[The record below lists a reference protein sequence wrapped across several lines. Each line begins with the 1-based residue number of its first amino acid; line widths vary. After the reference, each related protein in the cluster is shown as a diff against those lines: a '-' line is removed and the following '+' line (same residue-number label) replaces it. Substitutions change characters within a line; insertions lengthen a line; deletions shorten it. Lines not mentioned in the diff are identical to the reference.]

1 MASLGEK
8 FLKIHLRFRGLGL
21 SPTSSKTS
29 GRKLQNFNLGTHLPC
44 LQNCERI
51 ENRNV
56 LQARVLRECVYTRPA
71 CKECERLKRNDL
83 QAGLA
88 RVDIHLPCL
97 LSEYYIQ
104 NKRAGTRWFTS
115 GFGSYIYFRYV
126 SAKRGNACNFLFFRI
141 FVYPV
146 FTVIIINIVNQTLN
160 KYLGF
165 RFVGVPYH

>member
-1 MASLGEK
+1 M
-8 FLKIHLRFRGLGL
+8 

-115 GFGSYIYFRYV
+115 GFGSYIYFRYA
-126 SAKRGNACNFLFFRI
+126 SASCGNACNREKL
-141 FVYPV
+141 
-146 FTVIIINIVNQTLN
+146 
-160 KYLGF
+160 F
-165 RFVGVPYH
+165 RFRHRILRSGSSVFCGRARERLRCRRFHREAKSADS